1 MIFIYRLYLKTVVL
15 CSLVLCS
22 ISVYGQ
28 KQIVG
33 FVCDEEDSSP
43 ISNATIIQ
51 YQDSTLRKILFY
63 AITDKQGFFLIKN
76 DFYKGNRIVVRRIG
90 YSELLMDNTF
100 GNDTLRLRMAKAS
113 IKLDEVTVR
122 GRYSGVSIK
131 GDSIIFDIGHF
142 TRGSEENVS
151 DILNSLPGVSV
162 SETGKASYAG
172 RDINKVLVNGQ
183 EMMDVG
189 SGIMINGL
197 GADIVSGVQVVNNW
211 KDGSIRG
218 DFDDRNMTV
227 LNIDT
232 KAKTR
237 IVGSVEGSYGVTSKY
252 ELKPTLMVTGK
263 KFSLT
268 AAGSSNNYGS
278 EVFSIEE
285 YMSSFVDLS
294 SILSDGMGR
303 LELSET
309 ERLMLTPP
317 KNVNQ
322 NSNSAIVVNGLYK
335 PTETL
340 TVKGSVIYDNS
351 KLKSLEKNSNY
362 YYMSGLSSFETDS
375 QETTN
380 DMLSANVSVRWKPSS
395 AIELTSIT
403 LGSYNNYGKSNIIN
417 VANNLNACQNQKQT
431 KKQISETVAANFKVG
446 NCGMLFTN
454 VSFVA
459 NSMRN
464 YFNILSDSMLL
475 RINHTYDSDYFV
487 YNTYKDFPSQSFSSE
502 FGYGQKFKNDYQLR
516 LSVAYERETD
526 NINIYGASDAPVK
539 DDYNTSKYIVATKLS
554 KRSGV
559 LRYYI
564 DNRIIWT
571 HCEYAGYIRKT
582 KAEWCPTL
590 MLNLVF
596 SPKQELRL
604 LGQHSVSAV
613 PAERFI
619 NCEMPLG
626 YNSYRTT
633 SLTESPFS
641 TKNQFFMHYRI
652 LEQYH
657 KFLLFANCHYS
668 CEKGNGIDIV
678 RQDGILSSHTYADG
692 GNTKNLFCS
701 LTVRKGIG
709 NLPIDLQLYTGLN
722 ISQLP
727 FIMNNSHSDYKMQL
741 CTNSLTLSTHFVSAI
756 NAEIKGIYEKGET
769 TTSGYKT
776 KTDEYSVSCKL
787 LFAKNKWKG
796 ELRYSYDAVDGDFA
810 YHFNHDIGFR
820 VSYNLSHLYF
830 KLSGNNLLHIR
841 RYEWAET
848 TTSTTYKSE
857 TQYLRMPGYCLVT
870 MGWRL

>member
-22 ISVYGQ
+22 ITVYGQ
-28 KQIVG
+28 KQVVG
-33 FVCDEEDSSP
+33 VVCDEEDSSP
-43 ISNATIIQ
+43 IRNATVIQ
-51 YQDSTLRKILFY
+51 YQDSTLKKMLYY
-63 AITDKQGFFLIKN
+63 AITDKQGLFLIKN
-76 DFYKGNRIVVRRIG
+76 DFKKGNCIVVRRIG
-90 YSELLMDNTF
+90 YNELLIDNAF

-113 IKLDEVTVR
+113 IKLDEVTVK

-131 GDSIIFDIGHF
+131 GDSVIFDISHF
-142 TRGSEENVS
+142 KRGSEENVS
-151 DILNSLPGVSV
+151 DVLNSLPGVSV
-162 SETGKASYAG
+162 SETGKVSYAG
-172 RDINKVLVNGQ
+172 KDINKMLVNGQ

-218 DFDDRNMTV
+218 DFDDRNLTV

-237 IVGSVEGSYGVTSKY
+237 IVGSVEGSYGVTNKY
-252 ELKPTLMVTGK
+252 ELKPTLMATGK

-268 AAGSSNNYGS
+268 AAGSSNNYGN

-285 YMSSFVDLS
+285 YISSFVDLS

-309 ERLMLTPP
+309 ERQMLTPP
-317 KNVNQ
+317 KNVNK
-322 NSNSAIVVNGLYK
+322 NRNSAIAINGLYK

-340 TVKGSVIYDNS
+340 TVKGSILYDNS
-351 KLKSLEKNSNY
+351 RLKSLEESSNY
-362 YYMSGLSSFETDS
+362 YYMSGLSSLEKNS

-380 DMLSANVSVRWKPSS
+380 DMLSASINVRWRPSS
-395 AIELTSIT
+395 ALELTSIT
-403 LGSYNNYGKSNIIN
+403 LGSYNDYGKSNVIN
-417 VANNLNACQNQKQT
+417 VANSLNAYQNRKQT
-431 KKQISETVAANFKVG
+431 KKQISETVAANLKVG
-446 NCGMLFTN
+446 NRGLLFAN
-454 VSFVA
+454 LSFIA
-459 NSMRN
+459 NSMKSHLD
-464 YFNILSDSMLL
+464 ILSDSMLL
-475 RINHTYDSDYFV
+475 RTKHSLDNDYFI
-487 YNTYKDFPSQSFSSE
+487 YNTNKDTPLRSFSSE
-502 FGYGQKFKNDYQLR
+502 FGYSQKLKNDYQLR
-516 LSVAYERETD
+516 LSAAYERETD
-526 NINIYGASDAPVK
+526 NINIYGVSDAPVK
-539 DDYNTSKYIVATKLS
+539 DDYNTSKYSVAAKFS
-554 KRSGV
+554 KQSGV

-564 DNRIIWT
+564 DNRMVWT
-571 HCEYAGYIRKT
+571 HCDYAAHISKT
-582 KAEWCPTL
+582 KAEWCPVL

-604 LGQHSVSAV
+604 MGQHSVSAV
-613 PAERFI
+613 TAERFL

-626 YNSYRTT
+626 YNSYRTA
-633 SLTESPFS
+633 SLIESPFS
-641 TKNQFFMHYRI
+641 TKNQFFLHYRI
-652 LEQYH
+652 LEQYY

-668 CEKGNGIDIV
+668 CEKGNGVDIV
-678 RQDGILSSHTYADG
+678 RQEGILSSHTYADG

-701 LTVRKGIG
+701 LTARKGLG
-709 NLPIDLQLYTGLN
+709 NLPIDVQLYTGLT

-727 FIMNNSHSDYKMQL
+727 FIMNNTHSDYKMQL
-741 CTNSLTLSTHFVSAI
+741 YTNSLTLSTRFASAI
-756 NAEIKGIYEKGET
+756 NAEIKGLYEKGKT

-776 KTDEYSVSCKL
+776 KTGEYSVSCKL
-787 LFAKNKWKG
+787 MYAKNKWKG
-796 ELRYSYDAVDGDFA
+796 ELRYCYDAVDGDLA
-810 YHFNHDIGFR
+810 YHSNHNIGFR

-848 TTSTTYKSE
+848 NASTTYSSE
-857 TQYLRMPGYCLVT
+857 TKYLRMPGYCLAT